1 MNTLRLR
8 IVSPD
13 RVVLETEAQ
22 SVRIQGI
29 DGSFGVLANHAPLMT
44 ATMPGP
50 LQYVD
55 VQGQRHELLVTDGFV
70 EVRDNV
76 VTIAAEEGAYAHEID
91 VAEARAA
98 EKAARD
104 LLANRAALA
113 AEDVVKA
120 EDQLR
125 RALVRQVVG
134 QRTGS
139 SIDR

>member
-55 VQGQRHELLVTDGFV
+55 VQGRRHELLVTDGFV

-76 VTIAAEEGAYAHEID
+76 VTIAAEEGEHAHEID
-91 VAEARAA
+91 VEEARRA
-98 EKAARD
+98 ERVARD
-104 LLANRAALA
+104 LLANRAAMA

-134 QRTGS
+134 QRKGGS
-139 SIDR
+139 LDL